1 MSTAGVV
8 HIRDIGIRLGD
19 ELVVMVDTLDM
30 DAGEVVVLDAISG
43 AGKSTALGLIAGAL
57 PAENMSDAAI
67 HRLSGIDITPDLPRD
82 RFSGP
87 TKLGFVLQTNILIPY
102 LTLSENIDLP
112 MTISGDTADADWRAH
127 LVRALG
133 LAGITERM
141 PTEVSVGQRQRAT
154 IARALL
160 GQPDLLL
167 LDEPVSA
174 LDPVNVGQVE
184 RLIEVLAQDANSAV
198 ILASHQAA
206 RPAFADARRVGHKTE
221 ERGGVLYSRFADTY
235 AGEAAA

>member
-1 MSTAGVV
+1 MSAGSVV

-19 ELVVMVDTLDM
+19 ELVVMVDRLDM
-30 DAGEVVVLDAISG
+30 EAGEVVVLDAISG

-57 PAENMSDAAI
+57 PAEPMSGAAA
-67 HRLSGIDITPDLPRD
+67 HRLSGLDITPDMPRD

-87 TKLGFVLQTNILIPY
+87 TKLGFVLQTNVLIPY
-102 LTLSENIDLP
+102 LRLSENIDLP
-112 MTISGDTADADWRAH
+112 MTISGDAPDAEWRAH
-127 LVRALG
+127 LIRALG
-133 LAGITERM
+133 LTGITERM

-184 RLIEVLAQDANSAV
+184 KLIEVLAEDANSAV

-206 RPAFADARRVGHKTE
+206 RGAFASARRVGHKTE
-221 ERGGVLYSRFADTY
+221 EQGGVLLSRFADIY
-235 AGEAAA
+235 AGEIAA

>member
-1 MSTAGVV
+1 MSDAGVV

-19 ELVVMVDTLDM
+19 ELVVIVDALDM
-30 DAGEVVVLDAISG
+30 DAGDVVVLDAISG

-57 PAENMSDAAI
+57 PAERMSVSSA
-67 HRLSGIDITPDLPRD
+67 HRLSGQSITPELPRD
-82 RFSGP
+82 KFSGP
-87 TKLGFVLQTNILIPY
+87 DRLGFVLQTNILIPY
-102 LTLSENIDLP
+102 LSISENIDLP
-112 MTISGDTADADWRAH
+112 MTIAGQRPETDWREH

-133 LAGITERM
+133 LTGLTDRM
-141 PTEVSVGQRQRAT
+141 PTEVSVGQRQRVT

-184 RLIEVLAQDANSAV
+184 RLIEVLAQDAGSAV

-206 RPAFADARRVGHKTE
+206 RGAFADARRVGHRTE
-221 ERGGVLYSRFADTY
+221 DQGGVLYSRFSDAY
-235 AGEAAA
+235 EGEMAA